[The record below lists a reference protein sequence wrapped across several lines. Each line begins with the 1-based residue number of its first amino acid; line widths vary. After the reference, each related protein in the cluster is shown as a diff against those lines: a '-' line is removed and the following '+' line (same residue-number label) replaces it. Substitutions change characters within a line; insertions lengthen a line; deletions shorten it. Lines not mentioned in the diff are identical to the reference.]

1 MGGGGEICEK
11 ERDINMVDGQLYFPQ
26 MLLSY
31 HDNAQQYWYDLY
43 RNLTSVRKHLESYNN
58 PIRKVLQR
66 PFPFQ
71 KSKHKSRLKNPR
83 TVQLTRVIAEN

>member
-1 MGGGGEICEK
+1 
-11 ERDINMVDGQLYFPQ
+11 MVDGQLYFPQ

-43 RNLTSVRKHLESYNN
+43 RNLIFELKHLESYNN
-58 PIRKVLQR
+58 PSRKVLQR
-66 PFPFQ
+66 SFPFQ
-71 KSKHKSRLKNPR
+71 KFKHESRLKNPR